1 LYKFTNKSNVLPSP
15 VSYYYGI
22 RNNKV
27 IKIKK
32 DTDQESEG
40 TQTRKIQE
48 LSEELKLKKD
58 FLFESLEKMKSEYNK
73 ITCLK
78 ISNANTEVIK
88 SVAETVQIINKNT
101 KEQFQRV
108 DEKFTFSCA
117 VMLFNLEGIDLDGI
131 IANPIKKTLKNYV
144 EKYKIN

>member
-1 LYKFTNKSNVLPSP
+1 MPSP

-48 LSEELKLKKD
+48 LSEELILQKD
-58 FLFESLEKMKSEYNK
+58 FLIESLEKMKSEYNSIMK
-73 ITCLK
+73 SCLK
-78 ISNANTEVIK
+78 ISNANTEVVK
-88 SVAETVQIINKNT
+88 SIAETVQIINKNT
-101 KEQFQRV
+101 KEQFQRI

-117 VMLFNLEGIDLDGI
+117 VILFNLEGIDLDG
-131 IANPIKKTLKNYV
+131 NKKNFKKLCR
-144 EKYKIN
+144 KI